1 MKGLSRRSM
10 ITTSAAAMAGLM
22 VSGISAAADVK
33 PQTTRDMPMRRPNLA
48 LTREECF
55 EVIKRVHHA
64 VLGTA
69 DASGEPYAVPVSPF
83 MADGRL
89 FFHGMGAG
97 TGRKATNMRQNPRV
111 SLCFIGY
118 AKTDEAGMD
127 VDYVSVIVAGDV
139 VEVKDKAE
147 KMHLMKMLMARH
159 APTQDSKKAVA
170 DRELKIEAVTGVY
183 EVKIRSISGK
193 AKGAAYPAFFG
204 RQRPQS
210 KS

>member
-1 MKGLSRRSM
+1 
-10 ITTSAAAMAGLM
+10 
-22 VSGISAAADVK
+22 
-33 PQTTRDMPMRRPNLA
+33 
-48 LTREECF
+48 
-55 EVIKRVHHA
+55 
-64 VLGTA
+64 
-69 DASGEPYAVPVSPF
+69 
-83 MADGRL
+83 
-89 FFHGMGAG
+89 
-97 TGRKATNMRQNPRV
+97 
-111 SLCFIGY
+111 
-118 AKTDEAGMD
+118 MD

-193 AKGAAYPAFFG
+193 AKDAAYPAFFG